1 MTVAVFFPISNFFI
15 LPFWFLMIVLPHWHW
30 TRRII
35 QSPLIAVAP
44 ALVYTFLVI
53 PRLLQLWPILISP
66 DISVLAAQLGT
77 PVGALI
83 AWAHFQAFDLIGG
96 RWAYLDSRERR
107 IPAWFM
113 VPILFLM
120 LMFGP
125 IGFLLYLCVQIFYPL
140 QQPQSA
146 TVTST

>member
-1 MTVAVFFPISNFFI
+1 MTIAVFFPISNFLI

-35 QSPLIAVAP
+35 QSPLIVVP
-44 ALVYTFLVI
+44 SALVYAVLVV

-66 DISVLAAQLGT
+66 NISVLAAQLAT
-77 PVGALI
+77 PVGAMI
-83 AWAHFQAFDLIGG
+83 AWAHFQAFDLLGG

-107 IPAWFM
+107 ISAWFM

-125 IGFLLYLCVQIFYPL
+125 IGLLLYLCLQAFYPL
-140 QQPQSA
+140 PQPQSA
-146 TVTST
+146 VVTSS

>member
-1 MTVAVFFPISNFFI
+1 
-15 LPFWFLMIVLPHWHW
+15 
-30 TRRII
+30 
-35 QSPLIAVAP
+35 
-44 ALVYTFLVI
+44 LVI

-66 DISVLAAQLGT
+66 DLSVLAAQLGT

-113 VPILFLM
+113 VPILFLL

-140 QQPQSA
+140 QQPQPA